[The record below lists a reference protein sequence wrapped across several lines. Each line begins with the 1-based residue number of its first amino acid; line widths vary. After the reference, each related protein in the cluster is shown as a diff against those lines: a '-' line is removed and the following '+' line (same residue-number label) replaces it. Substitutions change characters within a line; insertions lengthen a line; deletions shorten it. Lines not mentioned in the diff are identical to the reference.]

1 MCVHVHLAAELPA
14 GVLTWV
20 DRQPVHTLV
29 YADATLARGGY
40 LTAAGRAAV
49 DGALAAV
56 TGQTL
61 ATATATPCPL
71 RLAS

>member
-1 MCVHVHLAAELPA
+1 MCVHVHLATGLPA

-20 DRQPVHTLV
+20 DRQDVHTLV
-29 YADATLARGGY
+29 YADATLARSGQ

-49 DGALAAV
+49 DTGLAAV

-61 ATATATPCPL
+61 ATAGPCPL

>member
-1 MCVHVHLAAELPA
+1 MCAHVHLATGLPA

-20 DRQPVHTLV
+20 DRQAGHTQV
-29 YADATLARGGY
+29 YADVALARDGR
-40 LTAAGRAAV
+40 LTVAGRSAV
-49 DGALAAV
+49 DEALVAA

-61 ATATATPCPL
+61 ATAAPCPL

>member
-1 MCVHVHLAAELPA
+1 MCVHVHLATELPA

-20 DRQPVHTLV
+20 ERQPAHTLV
-29 YADATLARGGY
+29 YADATLASGGR
-40 LTAAGRAAV
+40 LTAAGWAAV
-49 DGALAAV
+49 NGALAAV

-61 ATATATPCPL
+61 ATATPCQL

>member
-1 MCVHVHLAAELPA
+1 MCVHIHLTTGLPD

-20 DRQPVHTLV
+20 DRTAVHTRV
-29 YADATLARGGY
+29 YADTTLACGGR
-40 LTAAGRAAV
+40 LTAAGWAAV

-56 TGQTL
+56 GGERL
-61 ATATATPCPL
+61 ATAGPCPL

>member
-1 MCVHVHLAAELPA
+1 MCVHVHLATGLPA

-20 DRQPVHTLV
+20 DRQAVHTQV
-29 YADATLARGGY
+29 YADAALSRGGT
-40 LTAAGRAAV
+40 LTAAGRTAV
-49 DGALAAV
+49 DRALAAV

-61 ATATATPCPL
+61 ATAGPCPL